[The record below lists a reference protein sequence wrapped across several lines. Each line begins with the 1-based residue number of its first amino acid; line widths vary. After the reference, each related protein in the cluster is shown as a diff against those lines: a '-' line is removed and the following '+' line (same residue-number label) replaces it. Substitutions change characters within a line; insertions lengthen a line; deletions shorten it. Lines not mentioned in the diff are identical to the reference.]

1 MSKITHFQSKNDI
14 FHQKASLFIHFSCK
28 TRIGNYFKLDNP
40 KYHFANYFIQKRSRE
55 PNYKQLF
62 VNYFAVKENVLIFA
76 SRFKKNRAFLVHN
89 LIPNTVEAISYKT
102 VSASKETVTKGWVI
116 VDAEN
121 ETLGRLASNV
131 AYILRGKDKVNF
143 TPHVD
148 TGDNVIIINAEKIK
162 LTGNKVAE
170 KEYVRHTGYPGG
182 QRFAT
187 PKLLLTKRP
196 TEIIRMA
203 VSGMLPKNKLGDAL
217 RRNVFIYA
225 GAEHPH
231 AAQQPK
237 EIKINTIK

>member
-1 MSKITHFQSKNDI
+1 M
-14 FHQKASLFIHFSCK
+14 
-28 TRIGNYFKLDNP
+28 
-40 KYHFANYFIQKRSRE
+40 
-55 PNYKQLF
+55 
-62 VNYFAVKENVLIFA
+62 
-76 SRFKKNRAFLVHN
+76 
-89 LIPNTVEAISYKT
+89 EAISYKT

-131 AYILRGKDKVNF
+131 AYILRGKNKVNF

-162 LTGNKVAE
+162 LTGNKVSE

-187 PKLLLTKRP
+187 PKLLFSKKP
-196 TEIIRMA
+196 TEVVRMA

>member
-1 MSKITHFQSKNDI
+1 M
-14 FHQKASLFIHFSCK
+14 
-28 TRIGNYFKLDNP
+28 
-40 KYHFANYFIQKRSRE
+40 
-55 PNYKQLF
+55 
-62 VNYFAVKENVLIFA
+62 
-76 SRFKKNRAFLVHN
+76 
-89 LIPNTVEAISYKT
+89 EALSYKT
-102 VSASKETVTKGWVI
+102 VSASKETVNKGWVLI
-116 VDAEN
+116 DAED
-121 ETLGRLASNV
+121 EILGRLSSQV
-131 AYILRGKDKVNF
+131 AFILRGKDKTNF

-187 PKLLLTKRP
+187 PKQLLITKP
-196 TEIIRMA
+196 TEIVRMA

-217 RRNVFIYA
+217 RRNVYIYA

-237 EIKINTIK
+237 VIKLNTTK

>member
-1 MSKITHFQSKNDI
+1 
-14 FHQKASLFIHFSCK
+14 
-28 TRIGNYFKLDNP
+28 
-40 KYHFANYFIQKRSRE
+40 
-55 PNYKQLF
+55 
-62 VNYFAVKENVLIFA
+62 
-76 SRFKKNRAFLVHN
+76 
-89 LIPNTVEAISYKT
+89 VEALSYKT
-102 VSASKETVTKGWVI
+102 VSASKETVNKGWVLI
-116 VDAEN
+116 DAED
-121 ETLGRLASNV
+121 EILGRLSSKV
-131 AYILRGKDKVNF
+131 AFILRGKDKVNF

-187 PKLLLTKRP
+187 PKLLLTTKP
-196 TEIIRMA
+196 TEIVRMA

-217 RRNVFIYA
+217 RRNVYIYA

-237 EIKINTIK
+237 VIKLNTTK

>member
-1 MSKITHFQSKNDI
+1 M
-14 FHQKASLFIHFSCK
+14 
-28 TRIGNYFKLDNP
+28 
-40 KYHFANYFIQKRSRE
+40 
-55 PNYKQLF
+55 
-62 VNYFAVKENVLIFA
+62 
-76 SRFKKNRAFLVHN
+76 
-89 LIPNTVEAISYKT
+89 EAISYKT

-121 ETLGRLASNV
+121 EVLGRLASNV

-196 TEIIRMA
+196 TEIVRLA

-237 EIKINTIK
+237 QIKINTIK